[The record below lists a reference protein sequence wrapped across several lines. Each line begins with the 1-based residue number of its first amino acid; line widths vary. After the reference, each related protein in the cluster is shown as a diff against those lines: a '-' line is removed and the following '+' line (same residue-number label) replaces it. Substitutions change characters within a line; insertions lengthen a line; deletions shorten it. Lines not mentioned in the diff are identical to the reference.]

1 MIQAIKTKVIVGEG
15 EKELSFEYDE
25 IDNIMW
31 IYLDGKNICSEDYDE
46 NFKQVFKKIL
56 EKWK

>member
-1 MIQAIKTKVIVGEG
+1 MIQAIKTKVLVGEG

-31 IYLDGKNICSEDYDE
+31 IYLDGKNICLEDYDG

-56 EKWK
+56 EKW